1 VRPVYVGRWLK
12 LVQLQLVRNALF
24 WLLRVYAYGFHL
36 LLGFWLAGM
45 GTVAVASGHDLT
57 LGMLPWQG
65 ASLTRAALLLGLAG
79 VICVALA
86 VTGLARW
93 LFPLW
98 TLFALIMMLR
108 GFFLSPYTFSGAG
121 EFKFAVWLTIG
132 AFVAFVGSLSLFGRR
147 RKR

>member
-1 VRPVYVGRWLK
+1 MRRK
-12 LVQLQLVRNALF
+12 LVQLQLVRNALL
-24 WLLRVYAYGFHL
+24 WLLRAYAYGFHL
-36 LLGFWLAGM
+36 LLGLLLAGM
-45 GTVAVASGHDLT
+45 GIVALTSGHSLT

-65 ASLTRAALLLGLAG
+65 ASLTRAILLLGVAG
-79 VICVALA
+79 IICVALA

-98 TLFALIMMLR
+98 ALFALYMMLR
-108 GFFLSPYTFSGAG
+108 GFFLSTYAFASAS

-132 AFVAFVGSLSLFGRR
+132 AFVAFVGSLSLLGRR

>member
-1 VRPVYVGRWLK
+1 
-12 LVQLQLVRNALF
+12 
-24 WLLRVYAYGFHL
+24 
-36 LLGFWLAGM
+36 M

-108 GFFLSPYTFSGAG
+108 GFFFSTYTFSGPG

-132 AFVAFVGSLSLFGRR
+132 ALVALVGSLSLFGRG

>member
-1 VRPVYVGRWLK
+1 
-12 LVQLQLVRNALF
+12 LVQLQFVRNVLL

-36 LLGFWLAGM
+36 LLGLWLAGM
-45 GTVAVASGHDLT
+45 ASVAFSTGHDLT

-65 ASLTRAALLLGLAG
+65 ASLTRVTLLLGLAG

-121 EFKFAVWLTIG
+121 EFKFAVGLTIA

-147 RKR
+147 RKSH